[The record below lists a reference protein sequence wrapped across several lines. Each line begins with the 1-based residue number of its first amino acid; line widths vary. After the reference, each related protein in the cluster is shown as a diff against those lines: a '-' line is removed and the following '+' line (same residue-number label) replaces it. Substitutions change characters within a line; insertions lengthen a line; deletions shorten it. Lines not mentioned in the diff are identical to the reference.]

1 MKMNRFKNLILVAF
15 ILFIILTSRFVN
27 AQESASQIEEKVDP
41 VIQQVMK
48 SYDLPGLAIAI
59 VKDNKIAYAKGFGV
73 KNLKTKDPITTK
85 SLFHM
90 ASVSKPFSATAIM
103 QLVEQGKVNLDDPVV
118 KYLPYFKVND
128 ERYKE
133 ITIRQM
139 LSHISGM
146 PDVRDYE
153 WDKPEYDDG
162 AAERYIRSLTDRE
175 LIGAPGETLAYSNM
189 AFEVLGDLI
198 AKVSG
203 MSFEDY
209 VKTNILDPLDMKE
222 STFLKKKVSPELAT
236 TPHVMGLKIEVSDV
250 YPYHRAHAPSST
262 LHSNVLEMSSWAM
275 ANMNKGTF
283 KGKRILK
290 SESYDILWEPAKL
303 NDGKTIQVGLSWF
316 LRTYRDIDTVFHS
329 GGDVGYRTFFVMMPE
344 KKAAAVVLSN
354 CDFAPTGNIAIA
366 ALFITLGLEPP
377 QIPGPPIRAVMGK
390 TIAEKGV
397 DAAIQQY
404 RELKENH
411 GKSYGFDPGQLNRL
425 GYQLISLERVED
437 AIKVFMLNIEAY
449 PKYANGYD
457 SLGEACMIK
466 GDKESAIKYYEKAL
480 ELDPKMGSAIEA
492 LKKLRN

>member
-1 MKMNRFKNLILVAF
+1 MKMNRFKSLILPVF
-15 ILFIILTSRFVN
+15 ILVIILASRLVN
-27 AQESASQIEEKVDP
+27 AQESASQIAEKVEP

-48 SYDLPGLAIAI
+48 SYDLPGLAVAI

-73 KNLKTKDPITTK
+73 KNLKTKEPITTK

-103 QLVEQGKVNLDDPVV
+103 QFVEQGKVNLDDPVV

-139 LSHISGM
+139 LGHISGM
-146 PDVRDYE
+146 PDVIDYE

-162 AAERYIRSLTDRE
+162 AAERYVRSLNDKE
-175 LIGAPGETLAYSNM
+175 LIAAPGETFAYSNM

-203 MSFEDY
+203 TSFEDY
-209 VKTNILDPLDMKE
+209 MKKNILDPLDMKE
-222 STFLKKKVSPELAT
+222 STFLKKEVSPELAT
-236 TPHVMGLKIEVSDV
+236 TPHVMKFETVVSDV

-262 LHSNVLEMSSWAM
+262 LHSNVLEMSSWAI

-283 KGKRILK
+283 KGKDILK
-290 SESYDILWEPAKL
+290 SESYDVLWEPAKL
-303 NDGKTIQVGLSWF
+303 NNGKTTQVGLSWV
-316 LRTYRDIDTVFHS
+316 LRTYREIKTVSHS
-329 GGDVGYRTFFVMMPE
+329 GGDVGYRTFFIMMPE

-354 CDFAPTGNIAIA
+354 CDFAPTGNIAIT
-366 ALFITLGLEPP
+366 ALFMTLGLEPP
-377 QIPGPPIRAVMGK
+377 PIPGPPIRAVMGK
-390 TIAEKGV
+390 AITQKGI
-397 DAAIQQY
+397 DAAIEQY

-411 GKSYGFDPGQLNRL
+411 AKSYSFDPGQLNSL
-425 GYQLISLERVED
+425 GYQLISLERLDD
-437 AIKVFMLNIEAY
+437 AIKIFMLNIETY
-449 PKYANGYD
+449 PKVANGYD
-457 SLGEACMIK
+457 SLGEAYMID
-466 GDKESAIKYYEKAL
+466 GDKENAIKYYEKAL
-480 ELDPKMGSAIEA
+480 ELYPKMGTAIEA